1 MSLVLFFCPKI
12 INPLDNRRS
21 GTDMFANQIGSS
33 LRIYFFTYNLDGRTD
48 LISYLGYVGTVV
60 AFAMIFFIG
69 PVAKN
74 FGKKKGIIICDI
86 ICAAATI
93 LLIFAAPQKNLTLV
107 MISFIITNGFFSIT
121 NMLSR
126 AAVLD
131 AANYA
136 QVKTGID
143 GNALV
148 SSTFTFVNKCAQA
161 FSAAFAGSILSATG
175 YNAELTRQADGTL
188 KAILYLITLAPLVAY
203 IATVI
208 AMYFY
213 PMDRKGEIK
222 LQEKMEGIRAKE
234 AEIRE
239 AQ

>member
-12 INPLDNRRS
+12 IKPLDKLRS

-74 FGKKKGIIICDI
+74 FGKKKGII

-175 YNAELTRQADGTL
+175 YNAELIRQADGTL